1 MLGPHS
7 HLPLPPSALSPQ
19 FTVEASPSYM
29 LMADTLAS
37 IAIMMP
43 HVKIIASL
51 REPVERMLSE

>member
-1 MLGPHS
+1 MSPC
-7 HLPLPPSALSPQ
+7 ALSPQ

-43 HVKIIASL
+43 HVKIIATL